1 MRWINLI
8 ALLPVVC
15 FSFLSCG
22 NDNSTTIGT
31 QPMGKAGNLLVSEL
45 TTDDSDGTMEQFSI
59 GLNSTT
65 NWDAASNLIQNQG
78 VTSVVVAGKVVP
90 LASTTT
96 GFYFDPDTVM
106 VGSGGVPE
114 FFTTIDAIKADPHKF
129 ATTAPSFGK
138 VGVWYVFAHV
148 DKVLSPQ

>member
-8 ALLPVVC
+8 AFLGIC
-15 FSFLSCG
+15 FSSFSCG
-22 NDNSTTIGT
+22 NDGRSITGT

-45 TTDDSDGTMEQFSI
+45 TTDDSDGTLEQFSV

-65 NWDAASNLIQNQG
+65 NWDAAINIIQDEG
-78 VTSVVVAGKVVP
+78 ITTVVVAGKVVP
-90 LASTTT
+90 LASTPT
-96 GFYFDPDTVM
+96 GFYFDPDTAAI
-106 VGSGGVPE
+106 GSGGVPE

-138 VGVWYVFAHV
+138 VGVWYVIAHI
-148 DKVLSPQ
+148 DKVVPPQ